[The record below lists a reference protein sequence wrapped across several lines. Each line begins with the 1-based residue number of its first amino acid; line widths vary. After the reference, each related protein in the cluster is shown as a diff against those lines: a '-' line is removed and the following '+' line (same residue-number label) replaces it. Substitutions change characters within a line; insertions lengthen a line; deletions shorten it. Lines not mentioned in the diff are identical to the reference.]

1 MFEELALYR
10 RQGATLGGKDGAVRL
25 PVIFATPSFFRLVS
39 ARPALGRIF
48 TDEEGEAGHEQVV
61 MLSHGLWQR
70 EYGGDR
76 HVVGRTMQLNAKTY
90 EIVGV
95 LPADFRFLWADIDAY
110 LPAAFTAGRQAAS
123 AGGTATTG
131 K

>member
-1 MFEELALYR
+1 
-10 RQGATLGGKDGAVRL
+10 
-25 PVIFATPSFFRLVS
+25 
-39 ARPALGRIF
+39 
-48 TDEEGEAGHEQVV
+48 

-95 LPADFRFLWADIDAY
+95 LPADFRFLWADIEAY
-110 LPAAFTAGRQAAS
+110 LPAAFTPDDKADSRPAQQQLGNDRRCANRA
-123 AGGTATTG
+123 
-131 K
+131 